1 MAKPVTLDCPGA
13 QPDYP
18 ALAIE
23 PDPSSGEWFVSVCNL
38 EPHIVGALGDR
49 LKSLIHVKVADA
61 EGMDGEDL
69 PDLSGDVAVRGGRV
83 CFLPHFPFDPGV
95 RFLAVL
101 DLGVLK
107 RCARRV
113 VLTHEFSIP
122 REAASA
128 EPEVSQV
135 FPSAN
140 VLPENLLRF
149 YVRFSNPM
157 RRGRAENNIELL
169 GPDGRPAPDVLYR
182 APVELWDN
190 SMKCLTILLDPGRL
204 KRGVGPNRML
214 GPPLEAGRR
223 YTLVVGAS
231 MTDVYGHRLRER
243 FSKSFIVSQPI
254 REPVSVAG
262 WKITAPPADG
272 HESLEVIFSRPLDW
286 AQLWHGIT
294 VVSKDGE
301 RASGKVDVDEGES
314 RWRFTPDTPWR
325 MGHYSV
331 RASPDLEDICGN
343 THYGPFDG
351 PLRSADEL
359 ALEKA
364 VRSIPFEVE
373 PIH

>member
-1 MAKPVTLDCPGA
+1 MAKPVTLDRPGA
-13 QPDYP
+13 LPDCP
-18 ALAIE
+18 TLAIE
-23 PDPSSGEWFVSVCNL
+23 RDPSGGDWSVSVCNL
-38 EPHIVGALGDR
+38 EPHIVASLGGR
-49 LKSLIHVKVADA
+49 LKSLIRVKVADA

-83 CFLPHFPFDPGV
+83 CFLPDFPFDRGV

-101 DLGVLK
+101 DLGVLGP
-107 RCARRV
+107 ARGA
-113 VLTHEFSIP
+113 VLTREFSIP
-122 REAASA
+122 RETAPA

-182 APVELWDN
+182 APIELWDN

-223 YTLVVGAS
+223 YTLVVGAG
-231 MTDVYGHRLRER
+231 MTDVYGYRLRDR
-243 FSKSFIVSQPI
+243 FSKSFIASQPI
-254 REPVSVAG
+254 REPVAVAG
-262 WKITAPPADG
+262 WKITAPSADG
-272 HESLEVIFSRPLDW
+272 YDPLEVIFSRPLDW

-294 VVSKDGE
+294 VASEDGE
-301 RASGKVDVDEGES
+301 RASGKVDVDEGET

-325 MGHYSV
+325 MGHYSLRV
-331 RASPDLEDICGN
+331 SPDLEDICGN
-343 THYGPFDG
+343 TYYTPFDG
-351 PLRSADEL
+351 PLRPADEL
-359 ALEKA
+359 AHEKD

>member
-1 MAKPVTLDCPGA
+1 MAKPLKLDRPRAPPESPTLR
-13 QPDYP
+13 
-18 ALAIE
+18 IE
-23 PDPSSGEWFVSVCNL
+23 PDPNSGDWSVSVCNL
-38 EPHIVGALGDR
+38 DPDIVASLGDR
-49 LKSLIHVKVADA
+49 LKSFIRVKVADT

-83 CFLPHFPFDPGV
+83 CFLPDFPFDPGV

-101 DLGVLK
+101 DLGVLE
-107 RCARRV
+107 RPARRA
-113 VLTHEFSIP
+113 VLTREFSIP
-122 REAASA
+122 REAALA
-128 EPEVSQV
+128 EPEVIQV

-149 YVRFSNPM
+149 YLRFSNPM

-182 APVELWDN
+182 APVELWDK

-204 KRGVGPNRML
+204 KRGVGPNRTL

-223 YTLVVGAS
+223 YTLVVGAG

-254 REPVSVAG
+254 REPVSVAS
-262 WKITAPPADG
+262 WKIAAPSADG
-272 HESLEVIFSRPLDW
+272 HDPLEVTFSRPLDW
-286 AQLWHGIT
+286 AQLWQGIT
-294 VVSKDGE
+294 VASEDGE
-301 RASGKVDVDEGES
+301 RASGKVDVDEGER

-331 RASPDLEDICGN
+331 RVSPDLEDICGN
-343 THYGPFDG
+343 TCYGQFDG
-351 PLRSADEL
+351 PLRSVNEL